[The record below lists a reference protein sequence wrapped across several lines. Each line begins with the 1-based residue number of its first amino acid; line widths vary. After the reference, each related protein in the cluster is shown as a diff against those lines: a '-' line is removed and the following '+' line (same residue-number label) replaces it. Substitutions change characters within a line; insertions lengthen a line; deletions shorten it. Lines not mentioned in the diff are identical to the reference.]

1 MNYIYPVNQVDII
14 KASDFQSQEISS
26 LEDVVSAKYS
36 DIKMDTDIQVS
47 QIMEMVSNPESLNPE
62 SLAKLQT
69 TLSNYSIGVSLAGT
83 LARKT
88 VSAVETLLKS

>member
-47 QIMEMVSNPESLNPE
+47 QIMEMVSHPESLNPE

-69 TLSNYSIGVSLAGT
+69 TL
-83 LARKT
+83 
-88 VSAVETLLKS
+88 

>member
-47 QIMEMVSNPESLNPE
+47 QIMEMV
-62 SLAKLQT
+62 
-69 TLSNYSIGVSLAGT
+69 
-83 LARKT
+83 
-88 VSAVETLLKS
+88 

>member
-69 TLSNYSIGVSLAGT
+69 TLSNYSIGDH
-83 LARKT
+83 
-88 VSAVETLLKS
+88 

>member
-69 TLSNYSIGVSLAGT
+69 TLSN
-83 LARKT
+83 
-88 VSAVETLLKS
+88 

>member
-47 QIMEMVSNPESLNPE
+47 QIMEMVSNPESLNQNLWP
-62 SLAKLQT
+62 SYRRRSQ
-69 TLSNYSIGVSLAGT
+69 IIQ
-83 LARKT
+83 
-88 VSAVETLLKS
+88 

>member
-36 DIKMDTDIQVS
+36 DI
-47 QIMEMVSNPESLNPE
+47 
-62 SLAKLQT
+62 
-69 TLSNYSIGVSLAGT
+69 
-83 LARKT
+83 
-88 VSAVETLLKS
+88 

>member
-69 TLSNYSIGVSLAGT
+69 TLSNYSIGVS
-83 LARKT
+83 
-88 VSAVETLLKS
+88 SATRIK

>member
-47 QIMEMVSNPESLNPE
+47 QIMEMVSHPESLNPE

-69 TLSNYSIGVSLAGT
+69 TLS
-83 LARKT
+83 
-88 VSAVETLLKS
+88 